1 MCWPRLWANGSVRR
15 FDYPDGRV
23 RSFLKIAR
31 DDTARREGAEIV
43 TREVS
48 HRVKNSLALVA
59 SLLGLQARATED
71 EAARRVLQ
79 DAQARVGTIAGVH
92 DQLWQARDVREVDLA
107 PFLGDLCNKLQQ
119 SAPHHRLVC
128 EIVPVILSADH
139 AVPLGLLVTE
149 LVTNA
154 FKYAYPDK
162 AAGEVQVKFDHSAP
176 DRLRLEVCDHG
187 VGLPTGFDIR
197 QSNASLGMRLIST
210 FTRQLDGN
218 LTVASAEP
226 GTRFILDMPARG
238 DTARRMR
245 DPA

>member
-1 MCWPRLWANGSVRR
+1 MRSGMRDRREIGKVRR
-15 FDYPDGRV
+15 
-23 RSFLKIAR
+23 L
-31 DDTARREGAEIV
+31 T
-43 TREVS
+43 
-48 HRVKNSLALVA
+48 L
-59 SLLGLQARATED
+59 
-71 EAARRVLQ
+71 EA
-79 DAQARVGTIAGVH
+79 GKTPS
-92 DQLWQARDVREVDLA
+92 E
-107 PFLGDLCNKLQQ
+107 
-119 SAPHHRLVC
+119 
-128 EIVPVILSADH
+128 
-139 AVPLGLLVTE
+139 
-149 LVTNA
+149 
-154 FKYAYPDK
+154 